1 MRGRV
6 LVIDHG
12 TPTPDRDSGSA
23 SAFLQLQILVRAGF
37 DVTFAPA
44 SLKHDGPYT
53 EALGALG
60 VTMLTAPRWTSLA
73 GMIDACAPQADV
85 LILSRAPVASM
96 LFDLARRASPATK
109 ILFDTVD
116 LHFLRMQ
123 REAALSGDE
132 AAMREARAMRA
143 VELGLIQRADA
154 TLVVSRYEQNFL
166 RELMPGA
173 AVHCVPV
180 LREIPPRPGGAW
192 RWRHSCARLPGPL
205 GRIGR
210 ALAHTIPD
218 FEKRRD
224 VVFIGGY
231 LHRPNVDAMLWFC
244 REVWPLLL
252 RRAFSGRFIV
262 AGSDIP
268 AEFFALASETI
279 EIRGY
284 VEDLATLFDSC
295 RLSVAPLRYGAGVKG
310 KIVSSLSHGVPVVS
324 TSIAAE
330 GMELRD
336 GRDILIAD
344 EPDAIADRIV
354 RLYGDRRLWRRLSR
368 NGYEQ
373 FVRRFSVEAGTKAIV
388 ALVDAL
394 VAERR
399 KDDRASR
406 VIAS

>member
-6 LVIDHG
+6 LVIDHR

-23 SAFLQLQILVRAGF
+23 SAFLQLQILARAGF

-44 SLKHDGPYT
+44 SLTHDGPYT
-53 EALGALG
+53 EALSALG
-60 VTMLTAPRWTSLA
+60 VTVLTAPHCTSLDA
-73 GMIDACAPQADV
+73 VIDACVPQADV
-85 LILSRAPVASM
+85 LVLSRAPVASM
-96 LFDLARRASPATK
+96 VFDRARRASPATK
-109 ILFDTVD
+109 IIFDTVD

-143 VELGLIQRADA
+143 VELGLIQRVDA

-166 RELMPGA
+166 RELVPGA

-180 LREIPPRPGGAW
+180 LREIPPRPAGVWGW
-192 RWRHSCARLPGPL
+192 RRSCARLPATL

-210 ALAHTIPD
+210 ALAHSIPD
-218 FEKRRD
+218 FNTRRD

-231 LHRPNVDAMLWFC
+231 LHRPNVDAVLWFC
-244 REVWPLLL
+244 REVWPLVMGKE
-252 RRAFSGRFIV
+252 FSGRLIV

-268 AEFFALASETI
+268 AELSALASGTI

-284 VEDLATLFDSC
+284 VPNLAALFDSC

-310 KIVSSLSHGVPVVS
+310 KIVSSLSYGVPVVS
-324 TSIAAE
+324 TAIAAE
-330 GMELRD
+330 GMGLRD
-336 GRDILIAD
+336 GRDVLIAD
-344 EPDAIADRIV
+344 EPEAIADRIV

-368 NGYEQ
+368 NGYDQ
-373 FVRRFSVEAGTKAIV
+373 FVRRFSLEAGTRV
-388 ALVDAL
+388 LVDLVDRL

-399 KDDRASR
+399 KDDRADP
-406 VIAS
+406 VIVS